1 MGFHAFPM
9 PQHPA
14 LRGDAPLSSKPT
26 QRPWWASTLFLRHS
40 IPPCTEMP
48 HSPPRPCRGPGGLP
62 CFSLP
67 FPGEALETLL
77 ALQAP
82 GNISFPHPQEFLKQE
97 NQKTQMCKLLPG
109 FSINHSWVELNE
121 KALKCQPLQLVSTQ
135 SPILG
140 WVPGEA
146 GCQWRGLDP
155 RAPLRELLA
164 LQRSCSHQS
173 GPGSIAATAPARGG
187 AALHQ
192 PLQKGCDIRI
202 GVRRGG
208 FAGWSS

>member
-1 MGFHAFPM
+1 
-9 PQHPA
+9 
-14 LRGDAPLSSKPT
+14 
-26 QRPWWASTLFLRHS
+26 
-40 IPPCTEMP
+40 
-48 HSPPRPCRGPGGLP
+48 
-62 CFSLP
+62 
-67 FPGEALETLL
+67 LETLL

-155 RAPLRELLA
+155 PGLPSGSSLLCSVPAPTKVAPAASQLPLRLGEEQHSTSLFRKAVISASACGEGA
-164 LQRSCSHQS
+164 LPD
-173 GPGSIAATAPARGG
+173 GPPRVLSNRRVMALVPACVSW
-187 AALHQ
+187 
-192 PLQKGCDIRI
+192 GCCY
-202 GVRRGG
+202 
-208 FAGWSS
+208 F